1 MNGTV
6 GTPHNACWLTFRSD
20 KNNATTFQLLYR
32 PQDDPLLHDEG
43 DRALYPTSGRGAR
56 PGAAAA
62 ASSNHTQS
70 HNALHIADLEDELDF
85 DNMRE
90 NEGEAAEHGVYFDDT
105 SYDYMQHLRDMGEG
119 DGEAHFLDAAPVK
132 VKGKGK
138 AKMMKLEDALRDST
152 TEDEEE
158 HQGSGFSTTGDNA
171 STFSRSTRPQTYQDQ
186 QDVPDEIA
194 GFQPD
199 MDPRLREV
207 LEALED
213 DAYVDDK
220 DEEDVFGALTQGGS
234 RQALDLG
241 EFEATLDDDGW
252 ESDATERPP
261 PVQER
266 EVNLQS
272 NTDVDTGP
280 PRDASIPA
288 AQEGIPMRL
297 TEAAP
302 STDAAVA
309 SAEDGDWLRDFAKFK
324 RDAVAKK
331 PVPEAKVAHSAAN
344 GPASTL
350 YTLNGTPLRRKR
362 RKGALTNPSAYS
374 MTSSSLA
381 RTEGQQLLDAR
392 FEKVEAMYAL
402 DEGEEGL
409 DDEDGGMSLASGF
422 SRQSKVSTVS
432 TKSFAD
438 GDIREDL
445 DGMMDGFL
453 ADWNKS
459 NPGGGG
465 GKRKGVK
472 GKRGKNGNEVLGM
485 KMLDEIRGELGPA
498 RVARTKV

>member
-1 MNGTV
+1 
-6 GTPHNACWLTFRSD
+6 
-20 KNNATTFQLLYR
+20 
-32 PQDDPLLHDEG
+32 
-43 DRALYPTSGRGAR
+43 
-56 PGAAAA
+56 
-62 ASSNHTQS
+62 
-70 HNALHIADLEDELDF
+70 
-85 DNMRE
+85 MRD
-90 NEGEAAEHGVYFDDT
+90 NEGEAAEHGIYFDDT
-105 SYDYMQHLRDMGEG
+105 TYDYMQHLRDLGGGGG
-119 DGEAHFLDAAPVK
+119 DAHFLESALVK

-138 AKMMKLEDALRDST
+138 AKMMKLEDALREST
-152 TEDEEE
+152 LEDDEEY
-158 HQGSGFSTTGDNA
+158 QGSVVSAGDNL
-171 STFSRSTRPQTYQDQ
+171 STFSRSTRPLTYQNQ

-207 LEALED
+207 LEALDD
-213 DAYVDDK
+213 DAYVDEK
-220 DEEDVFGALTQGGS
+220 DEDDIFGALTQGGS
-234 RQALDLG
+234 TQELDLE

-266 EVNLQS
+266 EVTLQS
-272 NTDVDTGP
+272 STADTET
-280 PRDASIPA
+280 ASI
-288 AQEGIPMRL
+288 QETTVPSGPGGEPMRV
-297 TEAAP
+297 TEAA
-302 STDAAVA
+302 SNTQAAVA

-324 RDAVAKK
+324 RDAASKKLEPVAR
-331 PVPEAKVAHSAAN
+331 VAASAAN

-392 FEKVEAMYAL
+392 FEKVEQMYTL
-402 DEGEEGL
+402 DEGE
-409 DDEDGGMSLASGF
+409 DDFDEDGGMSLASGF
-422 SRQSKVSTVS
+422 SRQSKASTVS

-438 GDIREDL
+438 EDAREDL
-445 DGMMDGFL
+445 DSMMDEFL

-465 GKRKGVK
+465 GKRKGAK

-498 RVARTKV
+498 RIARTKV

>member
-1 MNGTV
+1 M
-6 GTPHNACWLTFRSD
+6 
-20 KNNATTFQLLYR
+20 
-32 PQDDPLLHDEG
+32 
-43 DRALYPTSGRGAR
+43 SGPGAR
-56 PGAAAA
+56 PTAG
-62 ASSNHTQS
+62 SSSSPGHTDK
-70 HNALHIADLEDELDF
+70 ALHIADLEDELDF
-85 DNMRE
+85 DSMRD
-90 NEGEAAEHGVYFDDT
+90 NEGEAAEHGIYFDDT
-105 SYDYMQHLRDMGEG
+105 SYDYMQHLRDVGEG

-138 AKMMKLEDALRDST
+138 AKMMKLEDALRESSLED
-152 TEDEEE
+152 DEEYR
-158 HQGSGFSTTGDNA
+158 GSGASGMGDNF
-171 STFSRSTRPQTYQDQ
+171 STFSRSTRPRTYQDQ

-207 LEALED
+207 LEALDD
-213 DAYVDDK
+213 DAYVDEK

-234 RQALDLG
+234 RQELDLD
-241 EFEATLDDDGW
+241 EFEITLDDDGW

-266 EVNLQS
+266 EITLQPS
-272 NTDVDTGP
+272 DTDMDTSP
-280 PRDASIPA
+280 IHEAAVPS
-288 AQEGIPMRL
+288 AQEGMPMRG
-297 TEAAP
+297 TEAA
-302 STDAAVA
+302 SNTEAAVA

-324 RDAVAKK
+324 RDAAAKK
-331 PVPEAKVAHSAAN
+331 PALEARAAPSAAN

-392 FEKVEAMYAL
+392 FEKMEEMYAL
-402 DEGEEGL
+402 DEGDEEF
-409 DDEDGGMSLASGF
+409 DDQDGGVSLASGL
-422 SRQSKVSTVS
+422 SRQSKMSTVS

-438 GDIREDL
+438 GDVREDL
-445 DGMMDGFL
+445 DSMMDGFL

-465 GKRKGVK
+465 GKRKGAK
-472 GKRGKNGNEVLGM
+472 AKRGKNGNEVLGM

-498 RVARTKV
+498 RVARTNV

>member
-1 MNGTV
+1 
-6 GTPHNACWLTFRSD
+6 
-20 KNNATTFQLLYR
+20 
-32 PQDDPLLHDEG
+32 
-43 DRALYPTSGRGAR
+43 
-56 PGAAAA
+56 
-62 ASSNHTQS
+62 
-70 HNALHIADLEDELDF
+70 
-85 DNMRE
+85 MRD
-90 NEGEAAEHGVYFDDT
+90 NEGEAAEHGIYFDDT
-105 SYDYMQHLRDMGEG
+105 SYDYMQHLRGIGEG
-119 DGEAHFLDAAPVK
+119 DGEAHFVDAAPVK

-138 AKMMKLEDALRDST
+138 AKMMKLEDALREST
-152 TEDEEE
+152 LEGIEEY
-158 HQGSGFSTTGDNA
+158 HGSGASAMGDNL
-171 STFSRSTRPQTYQDQ
+171 STFSRSTRPPTYQNQ

-207 LEALED
+207 LEALDD

-234 RQALDLG
+234 RQELDLD
-241 EFEATLDDDGW
+241 EFEAMQDDDGW

-261 PVQER
+261 LVQER
-266 EVNLQS
+266 EVTLQS
-272 NTDVDTGP
+272 SKTDMDTINT
-280 PRDASIPA
+280 
-288 AQEGIPMRL
+288 QEAEVPSADEGMSMRV
-297 TEAAP
+297 TEAA
-302 STDAAVA
+302 SGTQAAVA
-309 SAEDGDWLRDFAKFK
+309 SAEDGDWLQDFAKFK
-324 RDAVAKK
+324 RDAAAKK
-331 PVPEAKVAHSAAN
+331 PAPEARPAPSAAS

-392 FEKVEAMYAL
+392 FEKVEQMYAL
-402 DEGEEGL
+402 DEGGEEF
-409 DDEDGGMSLASGF
+409 DDQDGGVSLASGL
-422 SRQSKVSTVS
+422 SRQSKMSTVS

-438 GDIREDL
+438 CDAREDL
-445 DGMMDGFL
+445 DSMMDGFL

-465 GKRKGVK
+465 GKRKGAK
-472 GKRGKNGNEVLGM
+472 AKRGKNGNEIVGM